1 MTTSSTNNNANNKLF
16 DSIHVGANDIPN
28 RIWLAPLTRCRADLD
43 THIPNEL
50 MKEYYVQRASAG
62 LVITEF
68 TSVTNDAITFWR
80 EPCIADDDQVAKWK
94 EIVDAVHAAGGKI
107 FCQIAH
113 GGRAAHPMCN
123 DGRAGVAPSPI
134 ALTHRCGK
142 DFNPTGE
149 EQPYVEPPTELTDEA
164 AGELVQAF
172 REAARKAVKV
182 AGFDGVEVHGANG
195 YLIDQFLCETSNK
208 RETGRY
214 AGTTLETRS
223 QFLKDVLTN
232 VIEEVGSDR
241 VGLRISPL
249 NSYQDMNR
257 GGKAVEEV
265 KYIASVAN
273 DFDLA
278 YLHVMRGDFF
288 GIQKADVVTPAREV
302 FKNTLVVNMGYDAKE
317 AQEGIAAGS
326 FDVVAFGTTFL
337 ANPDLPARIK
347 KGAELNAPKPDLFYK
362 GEAKGYTDYPFL
374 ESNDEEKK
382 EA

>member
-1 MTTSSTNNNANNKLF
+1 M
-16 DSIHVGANDIPN
+16 G
-28 RIWLAPLTRCRADLD
+28 
-43 THIPNEL
+43 
-50 MKEYYVQRASAG
+50 
-62 LVITEF
+62 
-68 TSVTNDAITFWR
+68 
-80 EPCIADDDQVAKWK
+80 K

-208 RETGRY
+208 RPETSKY
-214 AGTTLETRS
+214 AGTSLETRS
-223 QFLKDVLTN
+223 QFLKEVLTN
-232 VIEEVGSDR
+232 VTEEVGSDR

-257 GGKAVEEV
+257 GDNAVEEV
-265 KYIASVAN
+265 KFVASMAN
-273 DFDLA
+273 GFNLA
-278 YLHVMRGDFF
+278 YLHVMRADFF
-288 GIQKADVVTPAREV
+288 GIQKGDVVTPARET
-302 FKNTLVVNMGYDAKE
+302 FKNTLVVNTGYDGKE
-317 AQEGIAAGS
+317 ALEGITSGK
-326 FDVVAFGTTFL
+326 FDAVAFGTKFL
-337 ANPDLPARIK
+337 ANPDLPERVRR
-347 KGAELNAPKPDLFYK
+347 GAELNAPKAELFYK
-362 GEAKGYTDYPFL
+362 DGASGYTDYPAL
-374 ESNDEEKK
+374 DVEEKI
-382 EA
+382 

>member
-1 MTTSSTNNNANNKLF
+1 M
-16 DSIHVGANDIPN
+16 G
-28 RIWLAPLTRCRADLD
+28 
-43 THIPNEL
+43 
-50 MKEYYVQRASAG
+50 AG

-195 YLIDQFLCETSNK
+195 
-208 RETGRY
+208 
-214 AGTTLETRS
+214 
-223 QFLKDVLTN
+223 
-232 VIEEVGSDR
+232 
-241 VGLRISPL
+241 
-249 NSYQDMNR
+249 
-257 GGKAVEEV
+257 
-265 KYIASVAN
+265 
-273 DFDLA
+273 FDLA

-347 KGAELNAPKPDLFYK
+347 KGAELNTPKPDLFYK

-374 ESNDEEKK
+374 ESDNEEKK

>member
-1 MTTSSTNNNANNKLF
+1 M
-16 DSIHVGANDIPN
+16 G
-28 RIWLAPLTRCRADLD
+28 
-43 THIPNEL
+43 
-50 MKEYYVQRASAG
+50 
-62 LVITEF
+62 
-68 TSVTNDAITFWR
+68 SVTNDAITFWR

-94 EIVDAVHAAGGKI
+94 EIVDAVHKAGGKI

-113 GGRAAHPMCN
+113 GGRAAHPLSN

-164 AGELVQAF
+164 AGEIVQAF

-195 YLIDQFLCETSNK
+195 YLIDQFLCERSNK

-232 VIEEVGSDR
+232 VTEEVGSDR

-257 GGKAVEEV
+257 GDKAVDEV
-265 KYIASVAN
+265 KYLASVAN

-278 YLHVMRGDFF
+278 YLHVMRADFF

-317 AQEGIAAGS
+317 AEEGIAAGN
-326 FDVVAFGTTFL
+326 FDVVAFGTKFL
-337 ANPDLPARIK
+337 ANPDLPIRIK
-347 KGAELNAPKPDLFYK
+347 KGAELNAPNPDLFYK
-362 GEAKGYTDYPFL
+362 GEAQGYTDYPFL

>member
-1 MTTSSTNNNANNKLF
+1 M
-16 DSIHVGANDIPN
+16 G
-28 RIWLAPLTRCRADLD
+28 
-43 THIPNEL
+43 
-50 MKEYYVQRASAG
+50 
-62 LVITEF
+62 
-68 TSVTNDAITFWR
+68 
-80 EPCIADDDQVAKWK
+80 
-94 EIVDAVHAAGGKI
+94 
-107 FCQIAH
+107 
-113 GGRAAHPMCN
+113 
-123 DGRAGVAPSPI
+123 
-134 ALTHRCGK
+134 
-142 DFNPTGE
+142 
-149 EQPYVEPPTELTDEA
+149 
-164 AGELVQAF
+164 
-172 REAARKAVKV
+172 
-182 AGFDGVEVHGANG
+182 HGANG
-195 YLIDQFLCETSNK
+195 YLIDQFLYETSNK

-223 QFLKDVLTN
+223 QFLKDVLAN
-232 VIEEVGSDR
+232 VTEEVGSDR

-288 GIQKADVVTPAREV
+288 WHPEGGCCYTRSGSLQEHARCEHGIRC
-302 FKNTLVVNMGYDAKE
+302 
-317 AQEGIAAGS
+317 EGSSGRIAAGS

-374 ESNDEEKK
+374 ELNDEEKK

>member
-1 MTTSSTNNNANNKLF
+1 
-16 DSIHVGANDIPN
+16 
-28 RIWLAPLTRCRADLD
+28 
-43 THIPNEL
+43 

-172 REAARKAVKV
+172 PEGRPHKRYRRSWIGPGRTPNFSIE
-182 AGFDGVEVHGANG
+182 
-195 YLIDQFLCETSNK
+195 FLSRHE
-208 RETGRY
+208 
-214 AGTTLETRS
+214 
-223 QFLKDVLTN
+223 
-232 VIEEVGSDR
+232 
-241 VGLRISPL
+241 PW
-249 NSYQDMNR
+249 
-257 GGKAVEEV
+257 
-265 KYIASVAN
+265 
-273 DFDLA
+273 
-278 YLHVMRGDFF
+278 
-288 GIQKADVVTPAREV
+288 
-302 FKNTLVVNMGYDAKE
+302 
-317 AQEGIAAGS
+317 
-326 FDVVAFGTTFL
+326 
-337 ANPDLPARIK
+337 
-347 KGAELNAPKPDLFYK
+347 
-362 GEAKGYTDYPFL
+362 
-374 ESNDEEKK
+374 
-382 EA
+382 